1 MKKKKKK
8 IVVIG
13 GGTGSFMV
21 LSGLKKH
28 DVDLTAIVAVTDD
41 GGGSTGRLRDEF
53 GFLPVGDMRQCIA
66 ALSNSQDDSSLNK
79 LLLYR
84 FAKGEPG
91 LKGHSLGNLILT
103 ALEDI
108 SGSEVKGLEL
118 ASQIFKLKGEVVPVS
133 LKLVRLVAHYK
144 SGKKIEGEH
153 KIEINRLKKGDRIVH
168 LETRPIAR
176 INSRAKKAILAADL
190 IILGPGDLFD
200 STIANLVIKGV
211 PQAVKKSKAKTVYIV
226 NLMTLRSQTE
236 GFKVSD
242 HLKTLEQYLSRKAD
256 YVLVNKTPI
265 PQKILKTYQEK
276 ESEFSVKDDLGK
288 DKRVIRGDF
297 LDKRKIKKAPGDTL
311 KRSLIRHHP
320 GKLAKKIITLLK
332 R

>member
-28 DVDLTAIVAVTDD
+28 DLDLIAIVAVTDD
-41 GGGSTGRLRDEF
+41 GGSTGRLRDEF

-66 ALSNSQDDSSLNK
+66 VLSNSQGNDFLDK

-84 FAKGEPG
+84 FVKGERG
-91 LKGHSLGNLILT
+91 LKGHSLGNLILI

-108 SGSEVKGLEL
+108 AGSEVKGLEL
-118 ASQIFKLKGEVVPVS
+118 ASQIFKLKGEVIPVS
-133 LKLVRLVAHYK
+133 LKLVRLVVHYK
-144 SGKKIEGEH
+144 SGKKIKGEH
-153 KIEINRLKKGDRIVH
+153 KIEINKLKKGDRIVK
-168 LETRPIAR
+168 LETTPIAK
-176 INSRAKKAILAADL
+176 INSRAKEAILTADL

-200 STIANLVIKGV
+200 STIANLIIKGV
-211 PQAVKKSKAKTVYIV
+211 PQAIKKSKAKIIYIV
-226 NLMTLRSQTE
+226 NLMTLCSQTE

-242 HLKTLEQYLSRKAD
+242 HVKTLEQYLGRKVD
-256 YVLVNKTPI
+256 YVLVNKTSI
-265 PQKILKTYQEK
+265 PQKIIKTYQRK
-276 ESEFSVKDDLGK
+276 ESEFPVKNDLGE

-297 LDKRKIKKAPGDTL
+297 LDKRKIKKAPGDVL
-311 KRSLIRHHP
+311 KRSLIRHNP
-320 GKLAKKIITLLK
+320 EKLAKKIITLLN